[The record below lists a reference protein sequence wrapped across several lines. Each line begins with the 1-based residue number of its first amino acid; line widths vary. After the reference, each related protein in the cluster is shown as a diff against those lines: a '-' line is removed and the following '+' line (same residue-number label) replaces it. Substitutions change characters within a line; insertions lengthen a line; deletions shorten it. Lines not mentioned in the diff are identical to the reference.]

1 MGAIHP
7 VGSRGWSRS
16 QDGKDLPWE
25 KAPTVAWRGGSGN
38 LNPHSAGDV
47 PVKNTG
53 ETLSW
58 YVFSAN
64 LRLIDCQAGN
74 VGCAH
79 VPTADVRSPRQDELE
94 GNGPVTPPPSF
105 AMRGFVPGGIEEADR
120 IGVGS
125 GGVIG
130 DSISAQYLWCR
141 IRRGGQEVA
150 RLESK
155 LLPYFPIAVDS

>member
-16 QDGKDLPWE
+16 QDGKDQAWE
-25 KAPTVAWRGGSGN
+25 MAPTVAWRGGSGN

-47 PVKNTG
+47 PVKNTR
-53 ETLSW
+53 EPHPW

-79 VPTADVRSPRQDELE
+79 VPTADVRSPRHDELV
-94 GNGPVTPPPSF
+94 GNGQAMPPSSF
-105 AMRGFVPGGIEEADR
+105 AMWRFVPDGIEEGDR
-120 IGVGS
+120 VGVGS
-125 GGVIG
+125 RRVIG
-130 DSISAQYLWCR
+130 GSLSAQNLWCR
-141 IRRGGQEVA
+141 IRRRGQEVA
-150 RLESK
+150 GLESK
-155 LLPYFPIAVDS
+155 LLPNFPIPVDS